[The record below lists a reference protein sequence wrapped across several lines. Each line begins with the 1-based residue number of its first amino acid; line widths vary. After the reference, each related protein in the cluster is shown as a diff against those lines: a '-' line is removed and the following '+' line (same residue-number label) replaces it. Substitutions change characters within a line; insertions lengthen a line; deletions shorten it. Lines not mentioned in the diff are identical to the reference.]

1 MMLNYGEVKNFQ
13 FRKDPSSYSSKD
25 AILYALALGYG
36 EDPLDERQLRY
47 VTEADQC
54 VAPTMPVVFCHPGFW
69 IKEAQLGLD
78 WRKFVHVSQRL
89 RLEGPLASSGTI
101 TSNTYNAVV
110 ADRGEGKGAII
121 VQRREMSNQSDGQ
134 VIAVIESTYLARGDG
149 GFSAADGRSDPLPE
163 TAGATP
169 RNGAPDAVVEIQ
181 SMPQAALLY
190 RLSGDFNPLHAS
202 PVAATAAGFPRPILH
217 GLCTYGMAA
226 RAVLASFCDY
236 DGGRLKEIDAR
247 FSAPVFPGETIRVE
261 MTRTSHNIVNF
272 EASVRSRETAVL
284 KDGWARID

>member
-1 MMLNYGEVKNFQ
+1 MLNYGEVKNFQ

-134 VIAVIESTYLARGDG
+134 LIAVIESTYLARGDG
-149 GFSAADGRSDPLPE
+149 GFSAADGHSDPLPE
-163 TAGATP
+163 TAGAAP
-169 RNGAPDAVVEIQ
+169 RSGAPDAVVEIQ
-181 SMPQAALLY
+181 SLPQAALLY
-190 RLSGDFNPLHAS
+190 RLSGDFNPLHVS
-202 PVAATAAGFPRPILH
+202 PSAATAAGFPRPILH

>member
-134 VIAVIESTYLARGDG
+134 LIAVIESTYLARGDG

-163 TAGATP
+163 TAGAAP
-169 RNGAPDAVVEIQ
+169 RSGAPDAVVEIQ
-181 SMPQAALLY
+181 SLPQAALLY
-190 RLSGDFNPLHAS
+190 RLSGDFNPLHVS
-202 PVAATAAGFPRPILH
+202 PSAATAAGFPRPILH

-236 DGGRLKEIDAR
+236 DSSRLKEIYVR
-247 FSAPVFPGETIRVE
+247 FSAPVFPGENIRVE

>member
-1 MMLNYGEVKNFQ
+1 MLNYGEVKNFQ

-69 IKEAQLGLD
+69 IKEPQLGLD

-163 TAGATP
+163 TAGAAP
-169 RNGAPDAVVEIQ
+169 RSGAPDAVVEIQ
-181 SMPQAALLY
+181 SLPQAALLY
-190 RLSGDFNPLHAS
+190 RLSGDFNPLHVS
-202 PVAATAAGFPRPILH
+202 PSAATAAGFPRPILH

-236 DGGRLKEIDAR
+236 DSSRLKEICAR
-247 FSAPVFPGETIRVE
+247 FSAPVFPGENIRVE

>member
-1 MMLNYGEVKNFQ
+1 MLNYGEVKNFQ

-134 VIAVIESTYLARGDG
+134 LIAVIESTYLARGDG

-163 TAGATP
+163 TAGAAP
-169 RNGAPDAVVEIQ
+169 RSGAPDAVVEIQ
-181 SMPQAALLY
+181 SLPQAALLY
-190 RLSGDFNPLHAS
+190 RLSGDFNPLHVS
-202 PVAATAAGFPRPILH
+202 PSAATAAGFPRPILH

-236 DGGRLKEIDAR
+236 DSSRLKEIYVR
-247 FSAPVFPGETIRVE
+247 FSAPVFPGENIRVE

>member
-1 MMLNYGEVKNFQ
+1 MLNYGEVKNFQ

-134 VIAVIESTYLARGDG
+134 LIAVIESTYLARGDG

-163 TAGATP
+163 TAGAAP
-169 RNGAPDAVVEIQ
+169 RSGAPDAVVEIQ
-181 SMPQAALLY
+181 SLPQAALLY
-190 RLSGDFNPLHAS
+190 RLSGDFNPLHVS
-202 PVAATAAGFPRPILH
+202 PSAATAAGFPRPILH

-236 DGGRLKEIDAR
+236 DSSRLKEICAR
-247 FSAPVFPGETIRVE
+247 FSAPVFPGENIRVE

>member
-1 MMLNYGEVKNFQ
+1 MLNYGEVKNFQ

-134 VIAVIESTYLARGDG
+134 LIAVIESTYLARGDG

-163 TAGATP
+163 TAGAAP
-169 RNGAPDAVVEIQ
+169 RSSAPDAVVEIQ
-181 SMPQAALLY
+181 SLPQAALLY
-190 RLSGDFNPLHAS
+190 RLSGDFNPLHVS
-202 PVAATAAGFPRPILH
+202 PSAATAAGFPRPILH

-236 DGGRLKEIDAR
+236 DSSRLKEIYVR
-247 FSAPVFPGETIRVE
+247 FSAPVFPGENIRVE